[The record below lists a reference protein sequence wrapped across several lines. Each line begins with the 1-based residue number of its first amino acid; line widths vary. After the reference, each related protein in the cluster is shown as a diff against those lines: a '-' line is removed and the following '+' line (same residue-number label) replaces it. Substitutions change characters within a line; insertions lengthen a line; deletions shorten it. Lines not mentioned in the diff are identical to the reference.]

1 MKPLGRIEQYS
12 ENWQDERN
20 GAALYHAI
28 AELEPNAHLKEVYRR
43 LAEAE
48 ERHSKFWE
56 TKIIA
61 EGRKVPRFNLN
72 WRTRTLIFLA
82 KRFGPQFV
90 LPNIVSLEHIDSHK
104 YDLQPEAGEEGLPQ
118 QEQSHARL
126 LKTIAGDIDRGAT
139 GVRIAQLEGRHRAIG
154 GNALRAAVLG
164 ANDGLLS
171 NFSLVMGVAGAN
183 LNTKAVL
190 ITGVAGL
197 LAGACSMALGEW
209 LSVQSARELYE
220 RQIEVERQE
229 VQEIPDEEAEELKLI
244 YQAKGL
250 PEADAENLAG
260 RIIQDKSQALNTL
273 AREELGIN
281 PEDLGG
287 SPWTA
292 AATSFALFAAGAII
306 PVLPFLFLTGSAAVV
321 TSAAFCLIA
330 LFWLGAGITLL
341 TGRSA
346 LYAGLRQ
353 VLFGILAAAV
363 TFGLGSLFNASIE

>member
-1 MKPLGRIEQYS
+1 MALDKKIQQYYDNL
-12 ENWQDERN
+12 EDEHN
-20 GAALYHAI
+20 GAALYQAI
-28 AELEPNAHLKEVYRR
+28 AQLEKNPHLKEVYRR
-43 LAEAE
+43 LAESE
-48 ERHSKFWE
+48 KRHSKFWE
-56 TKIIA
+56 RKIEA
-61 EGRKVPRFNLN
+61 SGHKLPKVHIN
-72 WRTRTLIFLA
+72 WRTKTLIFLA
-82 KRFGPQFV
+82 KRFGPKFV

-104 YDLQPEAGEEGLPQ
+104 YDAQPEAAPEGLPQ

-126 LKTIAGDIDRGAT
+126 LKAISGDEFVAT

-171 NFSLVMGVAGAN
+171 NFSLVMGVSGAN
-183 LNTKAVL
+183 LSSKSIL
-190 ITGVAGL
+190 ITGIAGM

-250 PEADAENLAG
+250 PEKDAAKLAD
-260 RIIQDKSQALNTL
+260 RIISDQSQALNTL

-281 PEDLGG
+281 PDDLGG
-287 SPWTA
+287 SPWIA
-292 AATSFALFAAGAII
+292 AVTSFALFAAGAIV
-306 PVLPFLFLTGSAAVV
+306 PVLPFWLLSGNLSVIVSVTLCTASLFG
-321 TSAAFCLIA
+321 
-330 LFWLGAGITLL
+330 LGAGITLL

-346 LYAGLRQ
+346 LYSGFRQ
-353 VLFGILAAAV
+353 VFFGILAAAI
-363 TFGLGSLFNASIE
+363 TYGLGWLFQTAL